1 MKRLFL
7 IVLSWLAITTSA
19 EVYTPQTVP
28 FPRKTDAKAFV
39 ANPDNILSSEEQ
51 EAIQSVAEQLYQL
64 TGVEMVTVALD
75 DIGDAFA
82 FDFTVE
88 LFNLWGIG
96 DKKTNTGLL
105 IFFTMQQH
113 DIRIT
118 TGTGLE
124 GLLTDATS
132 YDIILNDIIPLLRQ
146 GQYGNGL
153 LAGNQAVYKH
163 LTSQRA
169 LEELLFGYQP
179 KEPKEQPWKGLG
191 IFAFFI
197 AMIAGLAYWAAPRC
211 PQCKKKGARTKD
223 EILVYATYTATGRGI
238 HHHTCVSCG
247 HKWDEPYTI
256 AKRTRSTSSSGR
268 GGGYSSGGSSGGSYG
283 GGSTS
288 GGGAGSKW

>member
-7 IVLSWLAITTSA
+7 IVLSWLAITASA
-19 EVYTPQTVP
+19 DVYTPQTVP

-105 IFFTMQQH
+105 IFFTMEQH

-179 KEPKEQPWKGLG
+179 KEPKEQPWKDLG

-197 AMIAGLAYWAAPRC
+197 AIVSLLAYWAAPRC
-211 PQCKKKGARTKD
+211 PKCKKKGAKTRD
-223 EILVYATYTATGRGI
+223 EVIVYATFEAGGRGI

-256 AKRTRSTSSSGR
+256 PKKRERSSYSGSGSSSG
-268 GGGYSSGGSSGGSYG
+268 GYSGGGGSYG